1 MKAVAEM
8 WLFFICKRLRRNVI
22 RSCQMY
28 LFTNKAWY
36 NGKIKRKIYI
46 YLVNLHKLVG
56 EKMKEDKLFF
66 LVMKKIFL

>member
-1 MKAVAEM
+1 
-8 WLFFICKRLRRNVI
+8 
-22 RSCQMY
+22 MY

-56 EKMKEDKLFF
+56 EKDERGEVVFFSNEKNLFRT
-66 LVMKKIFL
+66 L

>member
-1 MKAVAEM
+1 MQ
-8 WLFFICKRLRRNVI
+8 LFFICKRLRRNVI

-56 EKMKEDKLFF
+56 EKDERG
-66 LVMKKIFL
+66 